1 MQFEYDQHKSKIN
14 QEKHGISLEEA
25 KQIWFVPAAEV
36 DAQSR
41 FDEQRHML
49 IGKLGGK
56 FYSVIFTMRGDTIR
70 LISARRSRTKEIKIY
85 HETIF

>member
-1 MQFEYDQHKSKIN
+1 MQFEYDQYKSKIN

-25 KQIWFVPAAEV
+25 RRMWFISAVEV

-49 IGKLGGK
+49 IGKLSGK
-56 FYSVIFTMRGDTIR
+56 LYSVIFTMRGETIR
-70 LISARRSRTKEIKIY
+70 LISARRSSKREVKIY
-85 HETIF
+85 HETIV